1 MTKKHD
7 AVPASLAEGIKII
20 KKFAA
25 GLPPDPGVYRMLD
38 YSGAALYIGK
48 ARDLKKRVQS
58 YTRAQQLTVRLARMV
73 AQTARMEFT
82 VTATEAEAL
91 LLETN
96 LIKKLKPHYNILMR
110 DDKSFPYIAITAD
123 HDYPRVLKHRGAK
136 QKNRDYFGPFAGAG
150 DVNRTLALLQK
161 AFQLRNCTDHDFATR
176 SRPCLQYQIKRC
188 TAPCVG
194 YVTKEDYAAQVK
206 LAEDF
211 LTGKSAEIQKDFA
224 AKMQQESDAMNFEKA
239 AQYRDRIRALSAVQS
254 RQGFHAAGLGDADII
269 VICRQEGRSCIL
281 SFFYR
286 SGQYYGN
293 HAFYPRHD
301 VDAGEAEIMAAF
313 LLQFY
318 DSHPA
323 PPEIY
328 LNVKPQEQ
336 ALIAAALSLRA
347 EKNVTML
354 VPQRGRKRQ
363 MIEQAGIQAEK
374 QCRTYVSGLATQK
387 QLLKKLAEILGM
399 EDAPARIEVYD
410 NSHISGTNAVGAMI
424 VAGEEGFQKQFYR
437 KFNIAEGSLTAGDD
451 YAMMR
456 AVLRRRFARARK
468 DDPDKTGG
476 LWPDLVVL
484 DGGRGQLSA
493 GLEVFAELDIAD
505 VTLVAVAKGP
515 ERNAGREKIFL
526 PGKAAPITLPEG
538 DAVLHFI
545 QRIRDEAHRFAIG
558 AHRTRRKN
566 AAHKT
571 PLDDIAGIGA
581 KRKKALLKHFGSARA
596 VAEAA
601 VADIAAVDGISH
613 DMARKI
619 YEYFR

>member
-1 MTKKHD
+1 MTEKQD
-7 AVPASLAEGIKII
+7 AVPPSLAEGIKII
-20 KKFAA
+20 RKFAA
-25 GLPPDPGVYRMLD
+25 GLPLDPGVYRMLD
-38 YSGAALYIGK
+38 KTGAALYVGK
-48 ARDLKKRVQS
+48 AKELKKRVQS
-58 YTRAQQLTVRLARMV
+58 YTRTRQLTVRLARMV
-73 AQTARMEFT
+73 AETARMEFT

-96 LIKKLKPHYNILMR
+96 LIKKLKPRYNILMR
-110 DDKSFPYIAITAD
+110 DDKSFPYIAVTRD

-136 QKNRDYFGPFAGAG
+136 QKGRDYFGPFAGAG
-150 DVNRTLALLQK
+150 DVNRVLTLLQK

-176 SRPCLQYQIKRC
+176 SRPCLQYQIRRC

-194 YVTKEDYAAQVK
+194 YVSKAEYAAQVK
-206 LAEDF
+206 QAEDF
-211 LTGKSAEIQKDFA
+211 LTGKSAEIQKEFA

-254 RQGFHAAGLGDADII
+254 RQGFHAAGLKDADII
-269 VICRQEGRSCIL
+269 VLRRQEGRCCIL
-281 SFFYR
+281 TFFYR

-301 VDAGEAEIMAAF
+301 ADAAEAEVMTAF

-323 PPEIY
+323 PAEIY
-328 LNVKPQEQ
+328 LNVRPQEK
-336 ALIAAALSLRA
+336 ALMEQALSLRA
-347 EKNVTML
+347 EKKVALVT
-354 VPQRGRKRQ
+354 PQRGRKRA
-363 MIEQAGIQAEK
+363 MIEEAEIQAEK
-374 QCRTYVSGLATQK
+374 KCRDHVAGLATQK
-387 QLLKKLAEILGM
+387 QLLKKLAEILGLK
-399 EDAPARIEVYD
+399 DAPLRIEVYD

-437 KFNIAEGSLTAGDD
+437 KFNIAQGSLTAGDD

-456 AVLRRRFARARK
+456 AVLRRRFSRVQK
-468 DDPDKTGG
+468 DDPDKSKN

-484 DGGRGQLSA
+484 DGGRGQLSV
-493 GLEVFAELDIAD
+493 GLEVFEELGIAD
-505 VTLVAVAKGP
+505 VPLVAVAKGA

-526 PGKAAPITLPEG
+526 PEKAAPLILPEG

-601 VADIAAVDGISH
+601 LADLAAVEGISH